1 MSSSSFLSTALQVLF
16 IALKLTGQITWS
28 WWLVMLPTLVPLGLV
43 FLFALAY
50 IVLRLTNRP

>member
-28 WWLVMLPTLVPLGLV
+28 WWLVMLPTLIPVGIV
-43 FLFALAY
+43 AVIGIAY
-50 IVLRLTNRP
+50 IVLKLADR

>member
-28 WWLVMLPTLVPLGLV
+28 WWLVMLPTLIPVGIV
-43 FLFALAY
+43 AVIGIAY
-50 IVLRLTNRP
+50 IVLKLADW

>member
-1 MSSSSFLSTALQVLF
+1 MDASFYTTSLQILF

-43 FLFALAY
+43 WLFALAY
-50 IVLRLTNRP
+50 LVLRLINRP